1 MGWQA
6 PRYIYPQPDT
16 PQYGQALISGLKEG
30 AMMGVSMG
38 GKIKEAANKKG
49 LQNDV
54 TEINAAADKKLES
67 LKTPEAIPATGTTV
81 PATTTP
87 VASVPVETAPVA
99 IQAAPT
105 TATTTNVTA
114 PQIGGD
120 KALAMAN
127 MAPAQPA
134 PAAPLPDDIKIKRIE
149 IEADRHKQLIK
160 AHSNHGFHREARD
173 MEDKYKDQVIK
184 LAGLDYK
191 AAQRVWNSTEFLTNK
206 NGTVN
211 FTPKPKVTIHG
222 SGGNFVA
229 FNETTGETTQIN
241 SFGELKSID
250 PDKDVY
256 MKAPG
261 EDGKPTWIKVQF
273 GKPKAPGDG
282 LRKYDDKGEEITEV
296 FENGEWRP
304 KGKSPK
310 WKDGDGKDAGSA
322 KDGKTAQKHL
332 DDWFVQKYAGD
343 MVEETGKAPDKN
355 TVLAK
360 NGNKAVEGKMI
371 NGKPVPLQELHDA
384 MQAYYERQIEGGA
397 KPAEA
402 LNNTLQFGQQYGS
415 TKKETDFSKVTPAQ
429 YEQAGVDKATVSKI
443 NAKIA
448 EYKKKGVNLKD
459 VRINKKGG
467 YIEYVPDKGEV
478 ERVLISKPA
487 AKAAAKS
494 TTPAKT
500 AEKPTEKPAE
510 KPATTPAAQPAA
522 KAAAAQKSTVSDLEK
537 KTGIGGTDDKQIAEA
552 TRKKRIEKLTK
563 EIDQKSIDA
572 QVEEVA
578 SYQSRRFG
586 VPIGFAR
593 KRARAL
599 IEKEIAA
606 KKTELASLQK

>member
-38 GKIKEAANKKG
+38 GKIKAAAEKKS
-49 LQNDV
+49 LESDLNQITVD
-54 TEINAAADKKLES
+54 ADKKLEA
-67 LKTPEAIPATGTTV
+67 LKTPEAAPAAAPVAPTPVATPAPATV
-81 PATTTP
+81 PA
-87 VASVPVETAPVA
+87 APVA
-99 IQAAPT
+99 GAP
-105 TATTTNVTA
+105 A
-114 PQIGGD
+114 PQITGD

-127 MAPAQPA
+127 MAPAPTATPA
-134 PAAPLPDDIKIKRIE
+134 PTAPTGDENQIKRIE
-149 IEADRHKQLIK
+149 INADMHNKMIK
-160 AHSNHGFHREARD
+160 AYYKHGKIEEAQM
-173 MEDKYKDQVIK
+173 MESKYMDQTLK
-184 LAGLDYK
+184 LGSIDHK
-191 AAQRVWNSTEFLTNK
+191 AAQKVWNSSFLK
-206 NGTVN
+206 DKYGEID
-211 FTPKPKVTIHG
+211 FTPKPKFKVVGDHG
-222 SGGNFVA
+222 SYVRV
-229 FNETTGETTQIN
+229 NETTGDVTPIQ
-241 SFGELKSID
+241 SVGELKSLD
-250 PDKDVY
+250 PKDNVY
-256 MKAPG
+256 MKVTDKNG
-261 EDGKPTWIKVQF
+261 NITWNQVQF
-273 GKPKAPGDG
+273 GKPADEDKPIILGEGAQMRDKNGKLIAENTKDFKTGGADG
-282 LRKYDDKGEEITEV
+282 SI
-296 FENGEWRP
+296 
-304 KGKSPK
+304 
-310 WKDGDGKDAGSA
+310 

-429 YEQAGVDKATVSKI
+429 YEQAGVDKATVSTI

-467 YIEYVPDKGEV
+467 YIEYVPDKGEA

>member
-6 PRYIYPQPDT
+6 PRYIYPEVET
-16 PQYGQALISGLKEG
+16 PKYGQALISGLKEG

-160 AHSNHGFHREARD
+160 AHYNHGFHREARD
-173 MEDKYKDQVIK
+173 MEDKYMDQTVK
-184 LAGLDYK
+184 LATIDHK
-191 AAQRVWNSTEFLTNK
+191 AAQKVWNSSFLK
-206 NGTVN
+206 DRYGEVD
-211 FTPKPKVTIHG
+211 FTPKPKFKVVGDHG
-222 SGGNFVA
+222 SYVRV
-229 FNETTGETTQIN
+229 NETTGDVTPIQ
-241 SFGELKSID
+241 SVGELKSLD
-250 PDKDVY
+250 PKDNVY
-256 MKAPG
+256 MKVTDKNGNIA
-261 EDGKPTWIKVQF
+261 WNQVQF
-273 GKPKAPGDG
+273 GKPADEDKPIILGEGAQMRDKNGKLIAENTKDFKTGGADG
-282 LRKYDDKGEEITEV
+282 SI
-296 FENGEWRP
+296 
-304 KGKSPK
+304 
-310 WKDGDGKDAGSA
+310 

-429 YEQAGVDKATVSKI
+429 YEQAGVDKATVSTI

-467 YIEYVPDKGEV
+467 YIEYVPDKGEA

-522 KAAAAQKSTVSDLEK
+522 KPVAKAAAAQKPAVSDLEK

-578 SYQSRRFG
+578 SYQSRRYG
-586 VPIGFAR
+586 VPIDFAR

>member
-6 PRYIYPQPDT
+6 PNYVYAKTPD
-16 PQYGQALISGLKEG
+16 PPNHVKEFIDG
-30 AMMGVSMG
+30 AKDTMKMVGT
-38 GKIKEAANKKG
+38 G
-49 LQNDV
+49 LQV
-54 TEINAAADKKLES
+54 TQAVKGIAKQEAFDSEIAGITAEADKKLEA
-67 LKTPEAIPATGTTV
+67 LKTPEAAPATAPMATPQGAGIPAAG
-81 PATTTP
+81 
-87 VASVPVETAPVA
+87 AP
-99 IQAAPT
+99 
-105 TATTTNVTA
+105 A
-114 PQIGGD
+114 PQITGD

-127 MAPAQPA
+127 MAPAPTATPA
-134 PAAPLPDDIKIKRIE
+134 PTAPVSDETQTKRIE
-149 IEADRHKQLIK
+149 INADMHNKIIK
-160 AHSNHGFHREARD
+160 AYYKHGKIEEAQV
-173 MEDKYKDQVIK
+173 MEAKYMDQTVK
-184 LAGLDYK
+184 LATIDHK
-191 AAQRVWNSTEFLTNK
+191 AAQKVWNSSFLK
-206 NGTVN
+206 DRYGEIDL
-211 FTPKPKVTIHG
+211 TPKPKWKVIQG
-222 SGGNFVA
+222 RDGNPNMVYDEHSVEKPTLESKDQFITMK
-229 FNETTGETTQIN
+229 EGETRVLVT
-241 SFGELKSID
+241 
-250 PDKDVY
+250 P
-256 MKAPG
+256 
-261 EDGKPTWIKVQF
+261 DGKGGYTAVEVAK
-273 GKPKAPGDG
+273 GAPKTASGDG
-282 LRKYDDKGEEITEV
+282 LRKYEQGGEEVTEEFV
-296 FENGEWRP
+296 DGEWRV
-304 KGKSPK
+304 KAKSPK
-310 WKDGDGKDAGSA
+310 GGGSI

-429 YEQAGVDKATVSKI
+429 YEQAGVDKATVSTI

-467 YIEYVPDKGEV
+467 YIEYVPDKGEA

>member
-38 GKIKEAANKKG
+38 GKIKAAAEKKS
-49 LQNDV
+49 LESDLNQITVD
-54 TEINAAADKKLES
+54 ADKKLEA
-67 LKTPEAIPATGTTV
+67 LKTPEAAPAAAPVAPTPVATPAPATV
-81 PATTTP
+81 PA
-87 VASVPVETAPVA
+87 APVA
-99 IQAAPT
+99 GAP
-105 TATTTNVTA
+105 AH
-114 PQIGGD
+114 QITGD

-127 MAPAQPA
+127 MAPAPTATPA
-134 PAAPLPDDIKIKRIE
+134 PTAPTGDENQIKRIE
-149 IEADRHKQLIK
+149 INADMHNKMIK
-160 AHSNHGFHREARD
+160 AYYKHGKIEEAQM
-173 MEDKYKDQVIK
+173 MESKYMDQTLK
-184 LAGLDYK
+184 LGSIDHK
-191 AAQRVWNSTEFLTNK
+191 AAQKVWNSSFLK
-206 NGTVN
+206 DKYGEID
-211 FTPKPKVTIHG
+211 FTPKPKFKVVGDHG
-222 SGGNFVA
+222 SYVRV
-229 FNETTGETTQIN
+229 NETTGDVTPIQ
-241 SFGELKSID
+241 SVGELKSLD
-250 PDKDVY
+250 PKDNVY
-256 MKAPG
+256 MKVTDK
-261 EDGKPTWIKVQF
+261 DGNIMWNQVQF
-273 GKPKAPGDG
+273 GKPADEDKPIILGEGDQM
-282 LRKYDDKGEEITEV
+282 RDKNGKLIA
-296 FENGEWRP
+296 ENT
-304 KGKSPK
+304 
-310 WKDGDGKDAGSA
+310 KDFKTGGADGSI

-429 YEQAGVDKATVSKI
+429 YEQAGVDKATVSTI

-467 YIEYVPDKGEV
+467 YIEYVPDKGEA